1 MIITTEKIRLTLK
14 QNKIVNKFSMGSNY
28 CAIEKY
34 LFHVKNKQLT
44 FLINQNII

>member
-1 MIITTEKIRLTLK
+1 ME
-14 QNKIVNKFSMGSNY
+14 SNY

-44 FLINQNII
+44 FLNNHYLDLH